1 MNGVSPTRQWPDLG
15 FGIALKTRHYHQFLQ
30 QRPQVDWLEVHTENY
45 LGRGGFDL
53 YTLLTLR
60 RDYPFSLHGVGLG
73 LGSARGFPE
82 SHLHKVVDLVRRVE
96 PALVSEHLCWGAIA
110 DRTLN
115 DLLPLGFNGK
125 SLQILCE
132 HIDQVQQALARP
144 ILLENVSAYL
154 RFQQD
159 SWSEAEF
166 LAELVRRTGCGIL
179 LDVNNLYVNQ
189 CNHGEDP
196 LAAIAALPVDCVGEI
211 HLAGHLVLDDIVID
225 DHGSEVVPAV
235 WELYRAALC
244 RFGKVATMVEWDTN
258 VPELP
263 VMLAQAELARA
274 HASNIAATPIEIAE
288 LAPRSAVQVDMAL
301 VQQCFGEAMFDA
313 EKIPQVLAY
322 FAGDSAIAEKRIYNY
337 RGNMRANWG
346 GALHNAYPTIEKLV
360 GEEFFAGLVSEYGQ
374 RYPSN
379 DPNLNIFGAYFA
391 DFLRDF
397 EHVAQ
402 YPYFYDMAR
411 LDWALHT
418 AYYEPDLEAVSVQ
431 HVASLSPEELENSF
445 LQLHPACRLLQTDF
459 AVDGIW
465 QAHRHEPVQAFPD
478 PLEVATFI
486 VVTRPEWR
494 CLPISLSRAAFTA
507 LSGLQQGQNLGSAL
521 DAALEVDEEFPFIEQ
536 LQMWLAQKMLI
547 VAQQTANST
556 T

>member
-1 MNGVSPTRQWPDLG
+1 MKEVSPARQWPDLG
-15 FGIALKTRHYHQFLQ
+15 FGVALKTRHYHQFLK

-45 LGRGGFDL
+45 LGRGGFDR
-53 YTLLTLR
+53 YTLLELR

-82 SHLHKVVDLVRRVE
+82 SHLAKVVDLVRRVE
-96 PALVSEHLCWGAIA
+96 PALVSEHLCWGAVA

-196 LAAIAALPVDCVGEI
+196 YAAIAALPVDCVGEI

-225 DHGSEVVPAV
+225 DHGCEVVPAV
-235 WELYRAALC
+235 WELYRAALN

-258 VPELP
+258 VPELS
-263 VMLAQAELARA
+263 VMLAQAQLARE
-274 HASNIAATPIEIAE
+274 HASTIVRAQPPEQE
-288 LAPRSAVQVDMAL
+288 LAPRTAVQVDMAL
-301 VQQCFGEAMFDA
+301 AQQSFSEALFDA
-313 EKIPQVLAY
+313 DKIAQVLPF
-322 FAGDSAIAEKRIYNY
+322 FAGDSAITEKRMFNY
-337 RGNMRANWG
+337 RGNLRANWG
-346 GALHNAYPTIEKLV
+346 GALRNAYPTIEKLV

-374 RYPSN
+374 RNPSH
-379 DPNLNIFGAYFA
+379 DPNLNNFGTHFA
-391 DFLRDF
+391 EFLRDF

-431 HVASLSPEELENSF
+431 QVASLSPEELDNSF
-445 LQLHPACRLLQTDF
+445 FQLHPACRLLQADF

-465 QAHRHEPVQAFPD
+465 QAHRHEPVQAFPE
-478 PLEVATFI
+478 PLEVESFI
-486 VVTRPEWR
+486 VVARPEWR
-494 CLPISLSRAAFTA
+494 CLPIRLSRAAFTA
-507 LSGLQQGQNLGSAL
+507 LSALQQGQNLGSAL

-536 LQMWLAQKMLI
+536 LQTWLTQKMLI
-547 VAQQTANST
+547 TAK
-556 T
+556 

>member
-1 MNGVSPTRQWPDLG
+1 MNGVSLARQWPDLG
-15 FGIALKTRHYHQFLQ
+15 FGVALKTRHYHQFLK

-53 YTLLTLR
+53 YTLLELR
-60 RDYPFSLHGVGLG
+60 HDYPFSLHGVGLG
-73 LGSARGFPE
+73 LGSACGFSE
-82 SHLHKVVDLVRRVE
+82 LHLAKVVDLVRRVE
-96 PALVSEHLCWGAIA
+96 PALVSEHLCWTAVA
-110 DRTLN
+110 NRALN
-115 DLLPLGFNGK
+115 DLLPLGFNGT

-132 HIDQVQQALARP
+132 HIDRVQQALARP
-144 ILLENVSAYL
+144 ILLENVSTYL

-196 LAAIAALPVDCVGEI
+196 LAAIAALPVACVGEI

-235 WELYRAALC
+235 WQLYRAALA

-258 VPELP
+258 VPELS
-263 VMLAQAELARA
+263 VMLAQSELARE
-274 HASNIAATPIEIAE
+274 HASTIVPALQHAPEVTERAAQ
-288 LAPRSAVQVDMAL
+288 QVDLAL
-301 VQQCFGEAMFDA
+301 VQQTFADALFDV
-313 EKIPQVLAY
+313 EKIPQVMQY
-322 FAGDSAIAEKRIYNY
+322 FAGEDAVTQKRMYNY
-337 RGNMRANWG
+337 RGNLRANWG
-346 GALHNAYPTIEKLV
+346 SALRNAFPTIEKLV
-360 GEEFFAGLVSEYGQ
+360 GEEFFAGLVNEYGL
-374 RYPSN
+374 RYPSD
-379 DPNLNIFGAYFA
+379 DPNLNTFGAHFA

-418 AYYEPDLEAVSVQ
+418 VYYEPELAAVSAQ
-431 HVASLSPEELENSF
+431 ELASLSPDELDNYF
-445 LQLHPACRLLQTDF
+445 FQLHPTCRLLQTDF

-465 QAHRHEPVQAFPD
+465 QAHRFEPVQDFPD
-478 PLEVATFI
+478 PLQVETFI
-486 VVTRPEWR
+486 AVVRPEWR
-494 CLPISLSRAAFTA
+494 AMPIRLSRAAFIA
-507 LSGLQQGQNLGSAL
+507 LSNLQQGQQLGIAL

-536 LQMWLAQKMLI
+536 LQVWLTQKML
-547 VAQQTANST
+547 TAV
-556 T
+556 